1 MMIIATTNMS
11 TVNLGNLINLYHA
24 FADTELICDGD
35 AEKVSLKRDVEKF
48 GPPPVP
54 V

>member
-1 MMIIATTNMS
+1 MIIATTNMS
-11 TVNLGNLINLYHA
+11 KVKVGNLISLFLA
-24 FADTELICDGD
+24 FTDTELICDGD
-35 AEKVSLKRDVEKF
+35 AAEVSLEWDEEKF